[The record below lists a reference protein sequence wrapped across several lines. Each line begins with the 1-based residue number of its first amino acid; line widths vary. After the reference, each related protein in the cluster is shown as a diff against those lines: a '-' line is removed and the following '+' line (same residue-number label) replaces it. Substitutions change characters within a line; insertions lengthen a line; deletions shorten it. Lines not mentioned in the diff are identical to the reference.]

1 MSVDLFY
8 EFPFERWERDV
19 VIGAVTKV
27 GRSLGSSY
35 VLRVD
40 EPDPLTREGGSEG
53 TFVVAMTFRTRG
65 PASSEHHGALFL
77 ESGDHESP
85 AYVHI
90 EGGGHDDLALDAAGD
105 VAHALCELLGGAP
118 VDDDDDDDD
127 DSENGETSPNGDGE
141 NVAFET
147 FDDLSEHLGETYEAT
162 KNDDGSRTLT
172 LGWDDSPRTQRVD
185 VTQVTVFEETW
196 VRVESPVARVDATSA
211 DQILSFTSPAVGA
224 LARVGSEMLL
234 RTTLPLDALTPARL
248 EAVVEALAEEADA
261 IEEGAVG
268 GDDL

>member
-19 VIGAVTKV
+19 VHGAVAKV
-27 GRSLGSSY
+27 GRNLGSSY
-35 VLRVD
+35 VLTVD
-40 EPDPLTREGGSEG
+40 EPDPSSREAESEG
-53 TFVVAMTFRTRG
+53 AFVVAVTFRTRG

-118 VDDDDDDDD
+118 VDDESGDDE
-127 DSENGETSPNGDGE
+127 S
-141 NVAFET
+141 VAFET
-147 FDDLSEHLGETYEAT
+147 FDDVSEHLGEAYEAT
-162 KNDDGSRTLT
+162 TNDDGSLTLT
-172 LGWDDSPRTQRVD
+172 LGWDESPRTQRVD

-211 DQILSFTSPAVGA
+211 DLVLSFTSPVVGA
-224 LARVGSEMLL
+224 LARAGSELLL
-234 RTTLPLDALTPARL
+234 RTTLPLEALTRARL
-248 EAVVEALAEEADA
+248 EAVVETLAEEADA
-261 IEEGAVG
+261 IEAGALG
-268 GDDL
+268 SDDL